1 MTVRDGI
8 RLETGSTRTLA
19 NAGGY
24 KPPTGAGWDAGAF
37 VDSTVQSSVDWYPFY
52 WTNDMGSQ
60 YTTQWQYGL
69 ENLGYVKGT
78 WLTTPHYGAYG
89 TNMEA
94 IRIGNKMR
102 VFAPTHG
109 RSRTNSDRRGVVA
122 TAGNNS
128 KGYEYVIYIVPELA
142 RHDIEQY
149 NAGTY
154 GSWLKFGNYSSL
166 GQAGLEQIALGK
178 IIVGYKTFQDIPP
191 GMR

>member
-1 MTVRDGI
+1 
-8 RLETGSTRTLA
+8 
-19 NAGGY
+19 
-24 KPPTGAGWDAGAF
+24 
-37 VDSTVQSSVDWYPFY
+37 
-52 WTNDMGSQ
+52 
-60 YTTQWQYGL
+60 
-69 ENLGYVKGT
+69 
-78 WLTTPHYGAYG
+78 
-89 TNMEA
+89 
-94 IRIGNKMR
+94 MR

-109 RSRTNSDRRGVVA
+109 RSRTNSDRRGVVT

-149 NAGTY
+149 NSTY
-154 GSWLKFGNYSSL
+154 QKFGNYSSL